1 MAREYRTK
9 LRLARG
15 RGAAHE
21 GPGHFW
27 AQRLTAV
34 ASIVLAAFVMILAVI
49 LAGKDYAAARAIVA
63 RPLVTAGL
71 MLAAAA
77 FVWHMMIGM
86 QVIIED
92 YVHSPG
98 LKAALLMAN
107 ALFSALILVLALA
120 ALGKIA
126 LGA

>member
-1 MAREYRTK
+1 MAREYRTR
-9 LRLARG
+9 LRMARG
-15 RGAAHE
+15 RGAAGE
-21 GPGHFW
+21 GAGHFW

-34 ASIVLAAFVMILAVI
+34 ASILSAIFIMILAI
-49 LAGKDYAAARAIVA
+49 ALAGRDYAAARALIA
-63 RPLVTAGL
+63 HPLITAGL
-71 MLAAAA
+71 MLSAAT

-98 LKAALLMAN
+98 LKVGLLMAN
-107 ALFSALILVLALA
+107 VLFSALVLVLALA